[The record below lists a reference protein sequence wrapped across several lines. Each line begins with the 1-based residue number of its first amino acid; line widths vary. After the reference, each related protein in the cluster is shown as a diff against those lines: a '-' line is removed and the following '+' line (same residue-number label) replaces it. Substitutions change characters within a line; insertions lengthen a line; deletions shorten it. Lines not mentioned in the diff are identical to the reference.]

1 MNDRLA
7 KLRQETIRIKK
18 STAGDFSNSHDSA
31 TMESRSDS
39 KNSDSHLSPRS
50 TNASRVITD
59 DSANGAGQYQNSQ
72 VEFYKSES
80 SFKQINQNFQ
90 R

>member
-7 KLRQETIRIKK
+7 KLRQETIQIKK
-18 STAGDFSNSHDSA
+18 TPAAEFSNSHESA

-39 KNSDSHLSPRS
+39 KNS
-50 TNASRVITD
+50 D

-80 SFKQINQNFQ
+80 SFKQINQNF
-90 R
+90 